1 MWYDFS
7 STKCSSNYIMV
18 KSGSGKINPIRM
30 DPIRTGASYPA
41 LFHQCCEIYQQNLRE
56 FATAMLNKRTSAA
69 RPSQSRE
76 ICIDHP
82 YSEKFLSTIP
92 IPKRKKMKHRQI
104 YPGIVHPYPKD
115 WVSTISTLPSSWY
128 IDFANRPS
136 PLTPSTFGSGEQ
148 RKILL

>member
-1 MWYDFS
+1 MIYRLSIALKKIQYMYIQIKSQCDMILVQQNVLQ
-7 STKCSSNYIMV
+7 TIMV

-41 LFHQCCEIYQQNLRE
+41 LHHQCCEIYKKNLRE

-69 RPSQSRE
+69 RPSLSRE

-92 IPKRKKMKHRQI
+92 IPKRKKMKHRPI

-115 WVSTISTLPSSWY
+115 
-128 IDFANRPS
+128 
-136 PLTPSTFGSGEQ
+136 
-148 RKILL
+148 